1 MKTEHYIGKIVEDDD
16 DDDDDD
22 DDADDVN
29 KPSVVIKYLKREN
42 KNAYKFTFYSDR
54 LYPFLDDDIVC
65 KLPAPIPHGGTARV
79 SQHFIFPVDLS
90 GFQNLL

>member
-1 MKTEHYIGKIVEDDD
+1 MHT
-16 DDDDDD
+16 
-22 DDADDVN
+22 
-29 KPSVVIKYLKREN
+29 SLRFTVI
-42 KNAYKFTFYSDR
+42 AS
-54 LYPFLDDDIVC
+54 YPFLDDDIVC